1 MLETIKT
8 YKTNNFTVIC
18 QEEWCRFDDQY
29 NQRGT
34 CHGSFMSKGLLARV
48 YCGDEEVGRAAV
60 EGSLPDDR
68 FEVLRL
74 AINEARKTVRERRVN
89 VAWISQSG
97 VCIGAANHR

>member
-8 YKTNNFTVIC
+8 YKTNNFNVIC
-18 QEEWCRFDDQY
+18 QEEWCRFADQY

-34 CHGSFMSKGLLARV
+34 SFMSKGLLARV

-74 AINEARKTVRERRVN
+74 AINEARKTVRER
-89 VAWISQSG
+89 Q
-97 VCIGAANHR
+97 